1 MTLKYVSLPL
11 FTDPVYS
18 YSVALEGEA
27 FIFKVYYNERTELWH
42 WDLNFEDGT
51 PLILGSA
58 LIPNY
63 PIGVDYILT
72 PLTGYLWLENKS
84 TTNTEKYK
92 EFPFEL
98 SQYYRLYYIYDD
110 GE

>member
-1 MTLKYVSLPL
+1 MAQQYVVLPL
-11 FTDPVYS
+11 FEDPDYK

-27 FIFKVYYNERTELWH
+27 FTFRAYYNERTLLWH
-42 WDLNFEDGT
+42 YDLSLEDGA
-51 PLILGSA
+51 PIILGSA
-58 LIPNY
+58 LVPSY
-63 PIGVDYILT
+63 PIGSEYILT
-72 PLTGYLWLENKS
+72 PLTGYFSLVPIG

-98 SQYYRLYYIYDD
+98 SQYYNLYYIYDD

>member
-1 MTLKYVSLPL
+1 MVQQYVVLPL
-11 FTDPVYS
+11 YEDADYK

-27 FIFKVYYNERTELWH
+27 FTFRAYYNERTLLWH
-42 WDLNFEDGT
+42 YDVRFEDGT
-51 PLILGSA
+51 PLLLGSA
-58 LIPNY
+58 LVPSY

-72 PLTGYLWLENKS
+72 PLTGYFSLVPIS